1 MRLYGLDH
9 FRVKSFSFFAGKVR
23 EFSPSVQ
30 TFTYRNGVAV
40 VFIKGIE
47 DSVGLAGGGR
57 GHARDLHVLSV
68 DSDSVGSGSK
78 CEGGNR
84 GSHNEVF
91 YSKELII
98 RSSDLLE
105 VNINR
110 PIIFTK
116 IDALHIKR

>member
-1 MRLYGLDH
+1 VSLDALEKS
-9 FRVKSFSFFAGKVR
+9 RVKSFSFFVGKVH
-23 EFSPSVQ
+23 EVILGFLKLTP
-30 TFTYRNGVAV
+30 RNGVAV
-40 VFIKGIE
+40 VFIKGVE

-57 GHARDLHVLSV
+57 GHARDFHVISV

-78 CEGGNR
+78 CEGGNC